1 MNKCGF
7 LFGGLLLFAISAS
20 ASPITYS
27 LTVNTSSIAG
37 GQGSLD
43 FNFNPGPLGPQAA
56 SLQILGFSSDGSLAG
71 SPQLTGDV
79 SGTLPSIVTFD
90 NGTGF
95 NDYFDG
101 FTYGST
107 LSFDFILYGPALSS
121 PDGTSISNSTFAFS
135 MFSDTDGTIPVL
147 TNDTSRGFA
156 FIVNINPDGSTTVT
170 NYSDQTSVEP
180 ETGITPEP
188 GGFLLVAT
196 GLAMIAVVSMRR
208 RWQLSK

>member
-1 MNKCGF
+1 MYKFKVLICAT
-7 LFGGLLLFAISAS
+7 LIAFAVPAL
-20 ASPITYS
+20 ADTY
-27 LTVNTSSIAG
+27 TVTINTSSIAG
-37 GQGSLD
+37 TVGSLD
-43 FNFNPGPLGPQAA
+43 WNFISGPLATQTA
-56 SLQILGFSSDGSLAG
+56 SLQILRYSSNGILAG
-71 SPQLTGDV
+71 SPSLTGDV
-79 SGTLPSIVTFD
+79 TGALPSSLTFD

-107 LSFDFILYGPALSS
+107 LSFDVFLYGPALSS
-121 PDGTSISNSTFAFS
+121 PDGTSNSNSTFAFS
-135 MFSDTDGTIPVL
+135 MFSDAAGTTSVL
-147 TNDTSRGFA
+147 TNDTTDGFA
-156 FIVNINPDGSTTVT
+156 FIVNIDPDGSTTVT

-196 GLAMIAVVSMRR
+196 GLAMIAFVGMRR